1 MDMFGT
7 PPADLDLSLP
17 IEPMKLDVI
26 GEQRKELQAFISELL
41 ETHPTKLKKKEKD
54 KLRDTYRQ
62 LLLNVIYNSIRRV
75 YTGVPRGK
83 HAYAPDSYWR
93 SLGLTYSFTVA
104 ALDRLVT
111 DGYLEQQH
119 GFLDRKS
126 GIGKLTRIYAKDK
139 LADEINAYAIAEHVH
154 LSHEAE
160 ALVFRDFK
168 EGDPLLDRDHPDL
181 QRLRVIN
188 DFLNGYNWLQK
199 GPIRLIYNSDPLQG
213 GRVYTRFQNLKRRLR
228 AEMRISGRPVV
239 ELDYKANHLAMLI
252 ALAGE
257 ELPSDPYLDIS
268 VKTGQSRDKVKKFIT
283 VSISAS
289 SEEKAF
295 AACRQYGI
303 NRDLFVTLRNATSEL
318 FPGVPLFV
326 GIGKS
331 MQSLE
336 GQVALDIMAEGANAG
351 IPVLP
356 VHDSFITTVENELWL
371 REQMSSKWRY
381 HLDTTEEP
389 KIEKK

>member
-1 MDMFGT
+1 MFGT